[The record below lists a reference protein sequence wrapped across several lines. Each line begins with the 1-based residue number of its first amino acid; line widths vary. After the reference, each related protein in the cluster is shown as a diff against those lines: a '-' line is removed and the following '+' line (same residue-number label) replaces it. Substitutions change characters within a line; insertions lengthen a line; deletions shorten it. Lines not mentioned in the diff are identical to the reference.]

1 MDRGQPTRAA
11 CCSRCSATS
20 ATRTTSLLS
29 GMAAAG
35 DSAYAVVLDVGT
47 WDRSGARQ
55 QTPPTAALR
64 SGGWKATT
72 LGRDGS
78 LAAAWMELAR

>member
-1 MDRGQPTRAA
+1 MLLAVLGHLNDADRDLMA
-11 CCSRCSATS
+11 
-20 ATRTTSLLS
+20 

-47 WDRSGARQ
+47 WDRTGRIE
-55 QTPPTAALR
+55 PPATGALR

-72 LGRDGS
+72 LERDGS
-78 LAAAWMELAR
+78 LASAWMELSR